1 MQHTDQIQAL
11 SEFLLE
17 YATTLM
23 GAGVHTNRAVRN
35 ISRIAAAY
43 GYSADMTIFQRNI
56 TMSLICKDDETLRRT
71 SVRKLKP
78 LAFNLNLI
86 QQLSE
91 LSWLPVDNNVSIAEM
106 EQAFRSMVRTKRF
119 SRWTDL
125 LLVSVG
131 NAAFC
136 RLFNGDLWA
145 MLTVFAATMLG
156 FLAKQ
161 QLTRLKYNPLGVI
174 ILSAF
179 TASMAAACAA
189 DRPGSQ
195 RPVPGARRPDD
206 QFHHGPDARPHP
218 DGHLPRHPFHHDDC
232 LHRHRPLRNHAHR
245 RGKQLMNPDLIS
257 SILLDGLM
265 AAIAATGFAVISNP
279 PRRAIAVSAVLA
291 AVGHAFRFYM
301 LHSWTI
307 DISSATFIAAF
318 TIGMLGVMTA
328 KLVKCP
334 AEIFAFPSLLPMIPG
349 VYAYKTILALMQFM
363 QENQDAAVMNRLIVD
378 ICKNGITA
386 FFIIFS
392 LVIGVAIP
400 MLMFKRLSYTRV
412 IKPGH

>member
-145 MLTVFAATMLG
+145 MLG

-179 TASMAAACAA
+179 TASMAAACAVLFQI
-189 DRPGSQ
+189 GSTPQ
-195 RPVPGARRPDD
+195 IALAASVLFLVPGVQMINSIMDLM
-206 QFHHGPDARPHP
+206 HGHILM
-218 DGHLPRHPFHHDDC
+218 GIS
-232 LHRHRPLRNHAHR
+232 
-245 RGKQLMNPDLIS
+245 RGIH
-257 SILLDGLM
+257 SIMMIACIAIGL
-265 AAIAATGFAVISNP
+265 
-279 PRRAIAVSAVLA
+279 
-291 AVGHAFRFYM
+291 
-301 LHSWTI
+301 
-307 DISSATFIAAF
+307 SAT
-318 TIGMLGVMTA
+318 M
-328 KLVKCP
+328 
-334 AEIFAFPSLLPMIPG
+334 
-349 VYAYKTILALMQFM
+349 
-363 QENQDAAVMNRLIVD
+363 LIVGV
-378 ICKNGITA
+378 N
-386 FFIIFS
+386 S
-392 LVIGVAIP
+392 L
-400 MLMFKRLSYTRV
+400 
-412 IKPGH
+412 